1 MHISLPY
8 GQNCLEADLT
18 WGRCLGALALAP
30 APPLAD
36 VPEALNRAVAHPIG
50 LNRSLFDIVRRGETV
65 AILVSDA
72 FRHTGVD
79 QLLPTL
85 LAGLNRA
92 GISENDILLVFA
104 TGSHRPPTPAEQ
116 KRILGTEIYERFHTR
131 SIIHDPQD
139 QKNLVRLGVTSRGT
153 PVHINRRVYDCD
165 RIIATGAVVLHY
177 FAGFGGGRK
186 SIVPGIAGLDT
197 IAHNHALNLHPTEDR
212 LDPAVRIGALDG
224 NPVAEDMLEAARYA
238 EVDFVINT
246 VLNREG
252 QIAGL
257 FCGELEAAHRS
268 AAEFARKVFAA
279 PFKQRADFVIAS
291 AGGAKNFVQC
301 HKALFNS
308 YQTIKPGGRI
318 IFAARSPEGFGND
331 QFARWMALG
340 SRKTIIAEL
349 RQHAEINGQ
358 TALSVTEK
366 APSAILITDLTS
378 EQAATLG
385 AQKARSLEDA
395 LDRVRGDLTRAGV
408 DEPTYYLMPSA
419 SYTVPLPTG
428 DSDWAGQ
435 SAKGGKD

>member
-8 GQNCLEADLT
+8 GQDRLETDLL
-18 WGRCLGALALAP
+18 WGRCLGTLDIAP
-30 APPLAD
+30 APALAD
-36 VPEALNRAVAHPIG
+36 VPGTLYRALAHPIG
-50 LNRSLFDIVRRGETV
+50 QDRSLFDTIRRGETV

-79 QLLPTL
+79 LLLPPL
-85 LAGLNRA
+85 LAGLNQA
-92 GISENDILLVFA
+92 GIPENNILLVFA

-116 KRILGTEIYERFHTR
+116 KRILGMEIYERFHAR
-131 SIIHDPQD
+131 SIVHDPQD
-139 QKNLVRLGVTSRGT
+139 SKNLALAGVTSRGT
-153 PVHINRRVYDCD
+153 PVHINRRAYECD

-212 LDPAVRIGALDG
+212 LDPAVRIGVLDG

-257 FCGELEAAHRS
+257 FCGDLEAAHRS
-268 AAEFARKVFAA
+268 AANFAQKIFAA
-279 PFKQRADFVIAS
+279 PFKQHADFVIAS

-301 HKALFNS
+301 HKALFNA

-318 IFAARSPEGFGND
+318 IFAAQSPEGLGNEL
-331 QFARWMALG
+331 FARWMALG

-378 EQAATLG
+378 EQVATLG
-385 AQKARSLEDA
+385 AQKAYSLEDA
-395 LDRVRGDLTRAGV
+395 LERARADLKCAGI
-408 DEPTYYLMPSA
+408 DDPAYYLMPSA
-419 SYTVPLPTG
+419 SYTVPLP
-428 DSDWAGQ
+428 AG
-435 SAKGGKD
+435 SFNNGING